1 MCFLA
6 DLILLITYTLYF
18 IDLSCSKCPVGCEQQ
33 DLHTHYQQ
41 GKPHK
46 EVFPVWTCEERFK
59 RVDVPTH
66 SHALETL
73 ALHWR
78 PGGEW
83 RMRWVLVTQWRV
95 KKRVKDMKEPKE
107 GVQISK
113 PHLDALMWWITTF
126 NICLS
131 ACDHQHRSLSNDWTK
146 TFLSKQGMFSE
157 HFGKVLSKL

>member
-1 MCFLA
+1 MQPA
-6 DLILLITYTLYF
+6 HLLKYVLYSLSYTQYF
-18 IDLSCSKCPVGCEQQ
+18 SFLSCSKCPVGCEQQ
-33 DLHTHYQQ
+33 DLHTYCEP

-46 EVFPVWTCEERFK
+46 EVFPVWTCEEQFK
-59 RVDVPTH
+59 TVDVPTH

-95 KKRVKDMKEPKE
+95 KKRVNDMKEQKG

-113 PHLDALMWWITTF
+113 PHLDALMW
-126 NICLS
+126 C
-131 ACDHQHRSLSNDWTK
+131 ACDHQQQSLSDDDEDTSANRECSQNVLAR
-146 TFLSKQGMFSE
+146 FSQSYKQTLF
-157 HFGKVLSKL
+157 